1 MKEQYYTLELHKIL
15 ELLAEQC
22 SNEASKKAALEIEPD
37 NDISNVRAEVDK
49 TFDAYNACVRFGS
62 PSFINFPNA
71 KTIAHRAQSG
81 SELSFWMFQGC
92 FLKPKLCFRGESS
105 SRTRNLS
112 LTICL
117 NVFLTISGSQIKL

>member
-22 SNEASKKAALEIEPD
+22 SNEASKKAVLEIEPD

-81 SELSFWMFQGC
+81 SELSLRELLDVSRMLFSNRSFA
-92 FLKPKLCFRGESS
+92 FVAKAVPERG
-105 SRTRNLS
+105 
-112 LTICL
+112 I
-117 NVFLTISGSQIKL
+117 